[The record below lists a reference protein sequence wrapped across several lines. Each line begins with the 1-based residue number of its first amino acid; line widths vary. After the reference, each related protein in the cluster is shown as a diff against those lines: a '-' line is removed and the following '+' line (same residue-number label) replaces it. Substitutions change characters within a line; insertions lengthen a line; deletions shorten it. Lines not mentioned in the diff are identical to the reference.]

1 MLFEIKNATIKD
13 VLDVVSGTSQTGNA
27 WTKATVIVEHKD
39 GDYTDSYPMTA
50 FGPEKVQMVQDLVG
64 KPVDV
69 KFDIRARQYNGRW
82 YADVNLRYANALP
95 VQAPAPKPAPAT
107 RTAPAPEPP
116 KEDNPDAD
124 LPF

>member
-69 KFDIRARQYNGRW
+69 KFDIRGRQYNGRW
-82 YADVNLRYANALP
+82 FADVNLRYANAIQEQEQP
-95 VQAPAPKPAPAT
+95 RTKPAPKPAPA
-107 RTAPAPEPP
+107 PAVE
-116 KEDNPDAD
+116 EDPDHD

>member
-69 KFDIRARQYNGRW
+69 KFDIRGRQYNGRW
-82 YADVNLRYANALP
+82 FADVNIRYANALP
-95 VQAPAPKPAPAT
+95 EQEQPRTKPAPKPAPA
-107 RTAPAPEPP
+107 PAVE
-116 KEDNPDAD
+116 EDPDHD

>member
-95 VQAPAPKPAPAT
+95 EQEQPRTKPAPKPAPA
-107 RTAPAPEPP
+107 PVVE
-116 KEDNPDAD
+116 EYPDHD

>member
-1 MLFEIKNATIKD
+1 MLFEIKNATIKE

-69 KFDIRARQYNGRW
+69 KFDIRGRQYNGRW
-82 YADVNLRYANALP
+82 FADVNLRYANALP
-95 VQAPAPKPAPAT
+95 EQEQPRTKPAPKPAPA
-107 RTAPAPEPP
+107 PAVE
-116 KEDNPDAD
+116 EDPDHD

>member
-95 VQAPAPKPAPAT
+95 EQEQPRTKPAPKPAPA
-107 RTAPAPEPP
+107 PAVE
-116 KEDNPDAD
+116 EDPDHD

>member
-27 WTKATVIVEHKD
+27 WTKATVIVEHRD

-69 KFDIRARQYNGRW
+69 KFDIRGRQYNGRW
-82 YADVNLRYANALP
+82 FADVNLRYANALP
-95 VQAPAPKPAPAT
+95 EQEQPRTKPAPKPAPA
-107 RTAPAPEPP
+107 PEV
-116 KEDNPDAD
+116 EDNPDGD